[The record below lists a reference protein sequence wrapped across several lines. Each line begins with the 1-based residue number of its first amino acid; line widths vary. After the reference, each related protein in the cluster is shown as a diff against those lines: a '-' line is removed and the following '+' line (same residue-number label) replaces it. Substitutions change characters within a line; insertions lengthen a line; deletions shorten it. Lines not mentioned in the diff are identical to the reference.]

1 MAEIQNCLIQT
12 TITCSSHPVPNHIAF
27 TAPPTHQPIIHFLAS
42 RYLPIMFALRRAAI
56 KRSTVQ
62 SPIARRCFHASATRF
77 VKVGDSI
84 PDVELMES
92 SPGNKVN
99 LATELKGKKGV
110 IVGVPA
116 AYCKFQPLLKR

>member
-1 MAEIQNCLIQT
+1 
-12 TITCSSHPVPNHIAF
+12 
-27 TAPPTHQPIIHFLAS
+27 
-42 RYLPIMFALRRAAI
+42 MFALRRAAI

-116 AYCKFQPLLKR
+116 AYCKFQPLLKRKRHGNFAIVIFESSSNLAGAYK

>member
-1 MAEIQNCLIQT
+1 M
-12 TITCSSHPVPNHIAF
+12 PV
-27 TAPPTHQPIIHFLAS
+27 
-42 RYLPIMFALRRAAI
+42 MFALRRAAT
-56 KRSTVQ
+56 RPLAAQPPV
-62 SPIARRCFHASATRF
+62 ARRCFHASATRF

-99 LATELKGKKGV
+99 LASEFKGKKGV

-116 AYCKFQPLLKR
+116 AYCKL